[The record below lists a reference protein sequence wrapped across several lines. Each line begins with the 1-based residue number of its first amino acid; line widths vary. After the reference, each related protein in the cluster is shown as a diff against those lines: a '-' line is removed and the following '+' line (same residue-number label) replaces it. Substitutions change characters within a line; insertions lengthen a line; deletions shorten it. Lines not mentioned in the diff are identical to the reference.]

1 MKFWID
7 LDGQSGRGRGLGC
20 LDGLYLGETRV
31 CLGLICRESESA
43 SKSGVGGLSGGE
55 IGYEIGLEMSGAA
68 CKYKDKVKVWTDKC
82 KSRFCF
88 Y

>member
-1 MKFWID
+1 VKFWID
-7 LDGQSGRGRGLGC
+7 LDGQSGLGGPCLGLG
-20 LDGLYLGETRV
+20 GNRV
-31 CLGLICRESESA
+31 CLCLCLICRASESA